1 MDEGKLNQ
9 LEESGALLSDCEPE
23 TPQGEEHLSMLG
35 RIERALNG
43 LVGDKLKAHRM
54 LFAEDR
60 LFNIR
65 LGLARGALES
75 GPDSLTNA
83 IYAYGQACALVGMA
97 SVVGDLELIRA
108 TQSLGRSI
116 GARVEVLL
124 LDIGAL
130 AVAES
135 LHGEEQE

>member
-1 MDEGKLNQ
+1 MEEGKLNQ
-9 LEESGALLSDCEPE
+9 LKGSGALLSDCEPE
-23 TPQGEEHLSMLG
+23 TPQGEEYVSMLG
-35 RIERALNG
+35 RIERDLNG
-43 LVGDKLKAHRM
+43 LVGDKLKARQM

-75 GPDSLTNA
+75 GPDSLINA
-83 IYAYGQACALVGMA
+83 IYAYGQTCALVGMA
-97 SVVGDLELIRA
+97 SVLGDAELIRA
-108 TQSLGRSI
+108 TQRLGRSL

-124 LDIGAL
+124 LDSGAS

>member
-1 MDEGKLNQ
+1 MEERKLNQ

-23 TPQGEEHLSMLG
+23 TPQGEEYVSMLG
-35 RIERALNG
+35 RIERDLNG
-43 LVGDKLKAHRM
+43 LVGDKLKAHQM

-83 IYAYGQACALVGMA
+83 IYAYGQTCALVGMA
-97 SVVGDLELIRA
+97 SVLGDLELIRA
-108 TQSLGRSI
+108 TQRLGRSI

-124 LDIGAL
+124 LDSGAL